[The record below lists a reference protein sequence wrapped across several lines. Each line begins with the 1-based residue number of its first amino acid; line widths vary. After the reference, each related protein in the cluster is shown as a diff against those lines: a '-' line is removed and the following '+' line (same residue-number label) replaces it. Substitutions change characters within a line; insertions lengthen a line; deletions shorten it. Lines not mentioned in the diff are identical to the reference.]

1 MLVSQFKD
9 PHRKYPSKL
18 YTIQYKQKLIVH
30 RNFCPFFVYG
40 LRLYFKNVLASEFLL
55 LVSEK

>member
-18 YTIQYKQKLIVH
+18 HTVQYKQKLIVAISVH
-30 RNFCPFFVYG
+30 
-40 LRLYFKNVLASEFLL
+40 FLFM
-55 LVSEK
+55 V